1 MSEIDRRILGQLSQ
15 TSRPDC
21 PTIGALGDF
30 LDQSVDAER
39 RLPLLR
45 SAAFVSA
52 DRQTDSK
59 SIEMHLRSC
68 PACINRLIELR
79 ELARLQ
85 EQGPEPSAA
94 LLQEVISMVRAETSS
109 TSPAASFYGRLASLF
124 ESVRSF
130 ATGFP
135 VVLGIA
141 GTAVAALLALVLVHS
156 SGGGSQEGKSND
168 QLAREGIGAFA
179 ERAFAKRIVPAIAPV
194 SASSQALNERV
205 LAALESLPKTLILEQ
220 TRGAVDTAVYKEAA
234 PGTVLIVTD
243 TALGSGILI
252 NSTGEILTNYHVIHG
267 AKRVAVVF
275 KPERGVEVR
284 KDLAYAAIPIKV
296 DETSDLAMLKV
307 EAPSRLLHP
316 LSMGDISK
324 LEVGDDVHAIG
335 HPEGEVWTYTTGT
348 ISQIRP
354 KYKWKDENIAHS
366 ATVIQTQTA
375 INPGNSG
382 GPLLNNKA
390 QVIGINSF
398 RMEGEGLNYAIAG
411 DTIETFLKR
420 PTNQVTEGPA
430 KENDKISRIE
440 RFGGNVAG
448 AYMQSQNPP
457 PDVWFVLQGDQEMPE
472 YAVMGASKKDKLDTV
487 FKGVDPKWRQT
498 AYYYDTNCD
507 GVVDLIG
514 YSAAGSNKIDR
525 YQRPDTQ
532 IRLDSLA
539 PDVARAFETGLIPY
553 HQVKFCR

>member
-1 MSEIDRRILGQLSQ
+1 MSEIDRRILAQLSQ

-21 PTIGALGDF
+21 PTIRALGDF

-39 RLPLLR
+39 R
-45 SAAFVSA
+45 A
-52 DRQTDSK
+52 

-79 ELARLQ
+79 ELVRLQ
-85 EQGPEPSAA
+85 DQGPEPSAA
-94 LLQEVISMVRAETSS
+94 LLQEVISMVRAATSS
-109 TSPAASFYGRLASLF
+109 TSTAEPSFFGRLASMF
-124 ESVRSF
+124 KSVRSF
-130 ATGFP
+130 ATDFRFVLAIGGAAAAALVA
-135 VVLGIA
+135 VVLLRSPQIGPRPS
-141 GTAVAALLALVLVHS
+141 GS
-156 SGGGSQEGKSND
+156 SD
-168 QLAREGIGAFA
+168 QLAEESAGAFA
-179 ERAFAKRIVPAIAPV
+179 ERTLSKRIIPAIAPV
-194 SASSQALNERV
+194 SASSKAINERV
-205 LAALESLPKTLILEQ
+205 LAALESLPKTLVLEQ
-220 TRGAVDTAVYKEAA
+220 TRGVVDTAVYREAA
-234 PGTVLIVTD
+234 PATVLVVTD
-243 TALGSGILI
+243 TALGSGVLI
-252 NSTGEILTNYHVIHG
+252 DSAGEILTNYHVIRG

-275 KPERGVEVR
+275 KPERGVDVR
-284 KDLAYAAIPIKV
+284 KDLAYGAIPIKI
-296 DETSDLAMLKV
+296 DEISDLAILKV

-354 KYKWKDENIAHS
+354 KYEWKEENITHS

-411 DTIETFLKR
+411 DTIEAFLKR
-420 PTNQVTEGPA
+420 STDRVAEAPA
-430 KENDKISRIE
+430 KANAEISRVE
-440 RFGGNVAG
+440 RFGDNIAG
-448 AYMQSQNPP
+448 AYMQSQTPP
-457 PDVWFVLQGDQEMPE
+457 PDAWLVLRGDQDMPE
-472 YAVMGASKKDKLDTV
+472 YVVMGASTKDKLDTV
-487 FKGVDPKWRQT
+487 FKGVDPKWQQLV
-498 AYYYDTNCD
+498 YYYDLNCD

-514 YSAAGSNKIDR
+514 YSSAGSSKIER
-525 YQRPDTQ
+525 YQRPDTK

-539 PDVARAFETGLIPY
+539 PDVAQAFDTGLIPY
-553 HQVKFCR
+553 RQVKFCR

>member
-1 MSEIDRRILGQLSQ
+1 MNEVDQRVMRQLSQ
-15 TSRPDC
+15 MAGPDC
-21 PTIGALGDF
+21 PPIKTLGDF
-30 LDQSVDAER
+30 LDDKLGSEVKQSLE
-39 RLPLLR
+39 L
-45 SAAFVSA
+45 
-52 DRQTDSK
+52 
-59 SIEMHLRSC
+59 HLRSC
-68 PACINRLIELR
+68 PLCVNRLIDLR
-79 ELARLQ
+79 ELVRL
-85 EQGPEPSAA
+85 EAKGPEPPPA
-94 LLQEVISMVRAETSS
+94 LLREVISMVRRDASS
-109 TSPAASFYGRLASLF
+109 TLEAESTLF
-124 ESVRSF
+124 ERIASTLGSMWTS
-130 ATGFP
+130 ASGFR
-135 VVLGIA
+135 VVLGVA
-141 GTAVAALLALVLVHS
+141 GAAVAAVMALELVHS
-156 SGGGSQEGKSND
+156 SGVGSQPGRSSSQVAQEGV
-168 QLAREGIGAFA
+168 GAFA
-179 ERAFAKRIVPAIAPV
+179 ESAFGKRIVPAIAPV

-220 TRGAVDTAVYKEAA
+220 TRGAVDTAVYREAA
-234 PGTVLIVTD
+234 PATVLVVTD
-243 TALGSGILI
+243 KALGSGVLI
-252 NSTGEILTNYHVIHG
+252 SSTGEILTNYHVVRD

-296 DETSDLAMLKV
+296 DEISDLAMLKV

-354 KYKWKDENIAHS
+354 KYEWKDENIAHS

-398 RMEGEGLNYAIAG
+398 RKEGEGLNYAIAS

-420 PTNQVTEGPA
+420 STNGVAEAPA
-430 KENDKISRIE
+430 KANGEIGRIE
-440 RFGGNVAG
+440 RFGDHIAG
-448 AYMQSQNPP
+448 AYTQSETPP
-457 PDVWFVLQGDQEMPE
+457 PDAWFVVRAAQDMPD
-472 YAVMGASKKDKLDTV
+472 YGVVGASTKDKLDTV
-487 FKGVDPKWRQT
+487 FKGVDPKWQQVV
-498 AYYYDTNCD
+498 YYYDVNCD
-507 GVVDLIG
+507 GVVDLIA
-514 YSAAGSNKIDR
+514 YKSAGSDKIDR
-525 YQRPDTQ
+525 YQLPDTQ

-539 PDVARAFETGLIPY
+539 PDVAQAFDTGLIPY